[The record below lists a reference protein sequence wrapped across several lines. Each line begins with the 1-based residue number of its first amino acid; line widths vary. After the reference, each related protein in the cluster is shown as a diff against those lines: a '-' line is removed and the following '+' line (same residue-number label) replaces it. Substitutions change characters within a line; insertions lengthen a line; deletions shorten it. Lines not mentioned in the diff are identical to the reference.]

1 MLAAAW
7 PKRLI
12 ESAVKVRFAGDLAP
26 LLPGRAVAPWNRTWL
41 KKSATELAA
50 AQYEGEGVPLCGQ
63 WAVGN
68 GEVIACGF
76 APTAAEREAMARRI
90 ARPPRDPRFAVSWD
104 AGPRLVVRVDA
115 KDGGKYL
122 NGLVLRLEVADE
134 RDGARVAAAA
144 YDVPQV
150 APGRYERS
158 LPAPRAR
165 SFATL
170 RHEGRVIDRAALA
183 GRYAPEFDA
192 VGNDY
197 AALRTLTER
206 TGGRVI
212 DRAWTKAID
221 FSFPRRELALGPWL
235 ALAAAV
241 FVGLGLVRWRVG
253 D

>member
-1 MLAAAW
+1 
-7 PKRLI
+7 
-12 ESAVKVRFAGDLAP
+12 
-26 LLPGRAVAPWNRTWL
+26 
-41 KKSATELAA
+41 
-50 AQYEGEGVPLCGQ
+50 
-63 WAVGN
+63 
-68 GEVIACGF
+68 
-76 APTAAEREAMARRI
+76 
-90 ARPPRDPRFAVSWD
+90 
-104 AGPRLVVRVDA
+104 VVRVDA

-134 RDGARVAAAA
+134 RDGARAAAA
-144 YDVPQV
+144 AHDVPQV
-150 APGRYERS
+150 APGRYEIS
-158 LPAPRAR
+158 LRAPRAR

-221 FSFPRRELALGPWL
+221 FAFPRRELALGPWL

-241 FVGLGLVRWRVG
+241 VVGLGLARWRVG